1 MRCRGRSRWQSN
13 CVPWSVGYGACNI
26 PCNGVVGYS
35 VRGSGARRSA
45 SSSDSGL
52 EEKEP
57 PAPSSNKFDSHV
69 NAIIKKGIQMRTST
83 QALAS
88 ALRAQRLPAKKAK
101 KKEAFKKTSVYQ
113 TLFPGII

>member
-1 MRCRGRSRWQSN
+1 M
-13 CVPWSVGYGACNI
+13 VPVTSPAMVLWDTAYVA
-26 PCNGVVGYS
+26 VVHDDD
-35 VRGSGARRSA
+35 A

-57 PAPSSNKFDSHV
+57 PASSSNKFDAHV

-88 ALRAQRLPAKKAK
+88 ALRAQRLPTKKAK

-113 TLFPGII
+113 RLFPGII

>member
-1 MRCRGRSRWQSN
+1 M
-13 CVPWSVGYGACNI
+13 VPVTSPAMVLWDTAYVA
-26 PCNGVVGYS
+26 VVHDDD
-35 VRGSGARRSA
+35 A

-57 PAPSSNKFDSHV
+57 PAPSSNKFDAHV
-69 NAIIKKGIQMRTST
+69 NAIKKGIQMRTST

-88 ALRAQRLPAKKAK
+88 ALRAQRLPTKKTK

>member
-1 MRCRGRSRWQSN
+1 M
-13 CVPWSVGYGACNI
+13 VPVTSPAMVLWDTAYVA
-26 PCNGVVGYS
+26 VVHDDDDDD
-35 VRGSGARRSA
+35 A

-57 PAPSSNKFDSHV
+57 PAPSSNEFDSHV

-88 ALRAQRLPAKKAK
+88 ALRAQRLPTKKAK